1 MSHHEAPGEVRLG
14 GGRTGEVTLHRSRF
28 TDPEGNLV
36 EVRYVADEFGFR
48 AESPYVPTPHPLPAH
63 ALQQIA
69 YAEELRR
76 LRAQNGEEPVIF

>member
-1 MSHHEAPGEVRLG
+1 M
-14 GGRTGEVTLHRSRF
+14 TLPRF
-28 TDPEGNLV
+28 RFSDPDGNLV

-69 YAEELRR
+69 FAEEQRR
-76 LRAQNGEEPVIF
+76 LRAQNGEPQVL